1 MPTGTIRIS
10 WTQTQRSIVPAYN
23 DHVIMAH
30 NNNFF
35 NVYGQVLHNG
45 SYVSPT
51 DVKYILRCT
60 CVAGLA
66 GEVILKKST
75 DFNSDFKAYF
85 NVEEFVQDHVETD
98 IESYTV
104 HNQAL
109 VPTPIHHI
117 ENYNKNI
124 ANLRRFNF
132 EVAVEYR
139 VSGTLVTTAYFAQ
152 PSLVPMYAQEVYF
165 WNGVN
170 KKINDE
176 EFRISDY
183 YTTGTTKNT
192 LTDFPTNTLATVD
205 DAIRQKISS
214 DQYHTI
220 AFFCGGHKDHAT
232 ASFKL
237 ADMGRVRIRL
247 YNSSGSLVE
256 NNTITNNTTNG
267 GWQPV
272 AGQFFKTSPDGTR
285 GQHGLLYFGCGLKNL
300 TAAGNLT
307 ASNIETGGFYT
318 VEFED
323 STGAGAYKPLIFDI
337 TDSDCRGYENI
348 RLAWLNQVGTWDY
361 YNFSK
366 LSQKTFTSNKKTYRQ
381 NHGKVIDDFN
391 NGHDI
396 QSYQGGNKVF
406 NNSVKQTIEINTDF
420 ITEEEALFLK
430 GCFTS
435 PLVQWLTTN
444 DRGTARVMPVV
455 VNEKDYVVRTKANDK
470 LIQYVLELEVGHD
483 YRVQRT

>member
-1 MPTGTIRIS
+1 MPSGTIRIS

-30 NNNFF
+30 SNNFF

-45 SYVSPT
+45 SYVFPT

-60 CVAGLA
+60 CAGGTA
-66 GEVILKKST
+66 GQVILKKST
-75 DFNSDFKAYF
+75 SFATDFKAYF
-85 NVEEFVQDHVETD
+85 NVEEFVQDLVETD
-98 IESYTV
+98 IESYTLD
-104 HNQAL
+104 NQQQ
-109 VPTPIHHI
+109 VPTPIHYI
-117 ENYNKNI
+117 EKYNENV

-139 VSGTLVTTAYFAQ
+139 VSGTLVTTSYFAQ
-152 PSLVPMYAQEVYF
+152 PALTPMYAQEVYF

-170 KKINDE
+170 KKINGE
-176 EFRISDY
+176 EFRITDY
-183 YTTGTTKNT
+183 YTTGTSKNT

-205 DAIRQKISS
+205 DAIRQKIGKNH
-214 DQYHTI
+214 YHTI
-220 AFFCGGHKDHAT
+220 AFFNGGHRDHANAT
-232 ASFKL
+232 YKL
-237 ADMGRVRIRL
+237 ADMGRVRIKL
-247 YNSSGSLVE
+247 YNSGGSLVE
-256 NNTITNNTTNG
+256 NNTIINNTANG
-267 GWQPV
+267 GSFPV
-272 AGQFFKTSPDGTR
+272 ANQTFGSGTFEDAET
-285 GQHGLLYFGCGLKNL
+285 GLLYFGCGLQNL
-300 TAAGNLT
+300 KDSGDLT
-307 ASNIETGGFYT
+307 PSNIEVGGYYT

-323 STGAGAYKPLIFDI
+323 STGQGAYKPLIFDI
-337 TDSDCRGYENI
+337 TDDDCRGYENI
-348 RLAWLNQVGTWDY
+348 RLAWLNQLGTWDY

-366 LSQKTFTSNKKTYRQ
+366 LSQKTFTSNRKTYRQ
-381 NHGKVIDDFN
+381 NHGKVIDDIN

-406 NNSVKQTIEINTDF
+406 NNTVKQTIEVNTDF

-435 PLVQWLTTN
+435 PLVQWLTT
-444 DRGTARVMPVV
+444 DIRGTSKVMPVV
-455 VNEKDYVVRTKANDK
+455 VNEKDYVVRTRANDK